1 MEVVFSVLHRRLLEA
16 LPLRSL
22 RLGVERVHLGAVAA
36 EASEGLAL
44 VRLQVCQLLVS
55 HLQVGGEGEAGE
67 DAEVLFD
74 HSSSSILQTATDTS
88 RSCQAC
94 VPGWIAVKI
103 WLGFPFLLQKPPTTK
118 ISKNLSYV

>member
-1 MEVVFSVLHRRLLEA
+1 MGQQHQQPEALDLEEALGHRQLFPLEA
-16 LPLRSL
+16 PPLRSL

-88 RSCQAC
+88 RSC
-94 VPGWIAVKI
+94 
-103 WLGFPFLLQKPPTTK
+103 
-118 ISKNLSYV
+118 